1 MNSFITHHAAKPT
14 RWHVECQSDSVIE
27 NNAGLLSSNDLPLLS
42 LNDQNR
48 MILCGRRLFL
58 KEKSF

>member
-27 NNAGLLSSNDLPLLS
+27 NNAGLLSLNDLPLLS